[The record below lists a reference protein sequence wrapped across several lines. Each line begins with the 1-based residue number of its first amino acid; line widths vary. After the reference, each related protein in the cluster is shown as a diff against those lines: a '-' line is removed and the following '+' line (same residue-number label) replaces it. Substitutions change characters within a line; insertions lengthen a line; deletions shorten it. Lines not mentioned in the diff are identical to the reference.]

1 LRHLRASAV
10 GNLKSVRLSGE
21 QSTERSNFET
31 ASAAAEDQPNS
42 GEVMNQQNSSVSGP
56 FLQFLG
62 KAEDAAEGSHAAWV
76 AQSTGERL
84 AVALALNRSDWLAS
98 MGYTIAEAIDRVDD
112 WIPLVRPVER
122 SLRDRGLI

>member
-1 LRHLRASAV
+1 L
-10 GNLKSVRLSGE
+10 
-21 QSTERSNFET
+21 TERSNFET
-31 ASAAAEDQPNS
+31 SLAAAEDQLNS
-42 GEVMNQQNSSVSGP
+42 GEVMNQQTSSVSGP

-62 KAEDAAEGSHAAWV
+62 KAEDAAEGGRDAWV

-84 AVALALNRSDWLAS
+84 AVALALNRPDWLAS